1 MILETYQ
8 ESRIWRT
15 LHIAVNINAS
25 NVCLTL
31 TTQPETNPQPE
42 TKAPDPSI
50 GPVQRTKMA
59 SLNSLQKR
67 FDRSIKNDDFYGAE
81 QACRMM
87 HHRLTQS
94 KSPTPEDIDRARE
107 ILRSAS
113 VTLLKKH
120 QTQAGAALGLLL
132 IKHSEDHK
140 NPVSHGNVTAILEI
154 ANAFSLPPDA
164 DKSTSQELKREK
176 LRFVKAAIAWSARE
190 DCQGFRN
197 GHAGLN
203 SLGGIA
209 AADAGDFELAQR
221 LFVYSD
227 SPEEFANFLHDYTE
241 KHTLKSEKA
250 LALTRAVL
258 KYLASENIKD
268 AVVLRTTFSRLK
280 GWQSVEDPE
289 SSSSGQTEA
298 PPLANFC
305 ELVIKLCQLQPS
317 AAPLYTKIASVYQP
331 ELRRDESIPPMI
343 TSIGTQYFG
352 IQPPAPTG
360 LGGMMNSMLRGLM
373 SS

>member
-1 MILETYQ
+1 
-8 ESRIWRT
+8 
-15 LHIAVNINAS
+15 
-25 NVCLTL
+25 
-31 TTQPETNPQPE
+31 
-42 TKAPDPSI
+42 
-50 GPVQRTKMA
+50 MA

-113 VTLLKKH
+113 VTLLKKR
-120 QTQAGAALGLLL
+120 QTQAGVALGLLL

-140 NPVSHGNVTAILEI
+140 DPVSHENIFAILEI

-164 DKSTSQELKREK
+164 EDSETTTQEFNRER

-209 AADAGDFELAQR
+209 AAGAGDFELAER

-227 SPEEFANFLHDYTE
+227 SPEEFASILHKYTE
-241 KHTLKSEKA
+241 IHTLKSEKA

-289 SSSSGQTEA
+289 SSSSDQTEA

-317 AAPLYTKIASVYQP
+317 AAPLYTKIVSVYQP